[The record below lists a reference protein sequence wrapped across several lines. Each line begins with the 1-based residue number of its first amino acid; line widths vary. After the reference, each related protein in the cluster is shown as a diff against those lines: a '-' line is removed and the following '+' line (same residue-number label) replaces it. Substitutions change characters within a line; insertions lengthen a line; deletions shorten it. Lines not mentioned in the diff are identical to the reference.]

1 MDTRQRI
8 LESGERYFL
17 AQGFKSAPLRSIVK
31 DAGYTLGA
39 FYGYFKTK
47 EELFYALTEETAESF
62 RSLIASIASKM
73 DELPA
78 GERLYKMIDC
88 YTERLPEIAEFVCS
102 HRTGLRLLLTC
113 SEGTRY
119 GHFMDTFLEGNL
131 ERIASASEEAEVRGL
146 SQDTLR
152 LLLQGYFDIL
162 SRIILE
168 DRTPE
173 SMCTAMRDVALVFR
187 NGILSIME
195 DK

>member
-17 AQGFKSAPLRSIVK
+17 SMGFKSAPLRSIVK
-31 DAGYTLGA
+31 DAGFTLGA

-47 EELFYALTEETAESF
+47 EDLFYALTEETAEGF
-62 RSLIASIASKM
+62 YALIASIASRM
-73 DELPA
+73 DELPP
-78 GERLYKMIDC
+78 GERLYRMLDC
-88 YTERLPEIAEFVCS
+88 YTEKLPEIARFVCS
-102 HRTGLRLLLTC
+102 HRKGLRLLLTC

-119 GHFMDTFLEGNL
+119 EHFMDTFLESNM
-131 ERIASASEEAEVRGL
+131 ERIVSASEEAEVTGL
-146 SQDTLR
+146 RQGTLR
-152 LLLQGYFDIL
+152 YLLQGYFDIL

-168 DRTPE
+168 DSSPE
-173 SMCTAMRDVALVFR
+173 DICSAMRDVALVFR